1 MTTAGV
7 FDTMAITEQ
16 YFTYR
21 ILFYM
26 MADFMKLKN
35 DYLDRMVS
43 ITYICVPKIV
53 LSNVGATT
61 SKKQFD
67 QMFFTH

>member
-26 MADFMKLKN
+26 MADFIKLKKRLFGQN
-35 DYLDRMVS
+35 
-43 ITYICVPKIV
+43 
-53 LSNVGATT
+53 G
-61 SKKQFD
+61 
-67 QMFFTH
+67 